1 MDMSEA
7 FASPYLKAEDLQN
20 RDVNV
25 TMDRVETAEFKE
37 NNRSVTKYIL
47 FFQGKKKGVV
57 LNKTNFTNISLAYGK
72 NSDGWVG
79 KPVVLFSVWT
89 DYQGKSVQ
97 AIRIR
102 PAQSTNGA
110 SRALAQKSQPQTTP
124 PPDDDDYGARDDQ
137 EIPF

>member
-1 MDMSEA
+1 MDMSQA
-7 FASPYLKAEDLQN
+7 FASKYLKAEDLQN
-20 RDVNV
+20 REVTV
-25 TMDRVETAEFKE
+25 TMDRVETEEFKE
-37 NNRSVTKYIL
+37 SNRSVTKYIL
-47 FFQGKKKGVV
+47 YFQNKQKGVV
-57 LNKTNFTNISLAYGK
+57 LNKTNFSNISSIYGK

-89 DYQGKSVQ
+89 DFQGKSVQ

-102 PAQSTNGA
+102 PVQSTNGA
-110 SRALAQKSQPQTTP
+110 ARAPAPKSQPQTTP